1 MYYDDHFDPAQPNDT
16 IVPPYEKQPVYID
29 YDDDNSSTTI
39 SVVNK
44 KSLNTKPMD
53 KNYHKITLE
62 HKIITKKNGK
72 QKPDTVELYDTNLT
86 PGGVIRDAVT
96 GSRMT
101 KCRVGSRDENFFFK
115 TRLCINGAGL
125 FDNNTFYFDSPEQF
139 ERVLFI
145 PVAQDIKEKWHA
157 RLIEERLRRSSD
169 DK

>member
-16 IVPPYEKQPVYID
+16 LVPAYEKQPVYID
-29 YDDDNSSTTI
+29 YDDDNSSTTV

-44 KSLNTKPMD
+44 KSMNMRPMD
-53 KNYHKITLE
+53 KNYHKITLY

-72 QKPDTVELYDTNLT
+72 QKPDTVELYDTFLT
-86 PGGVIRDAVT
+86 PGCVIRDAVT

-115 TRLCINGAGL
+115 TRLSINGAGL

-145 PVAQDIKEKWHA
+145 PVSQDIKEKWHA

-169 DK
+169 K